1 MIKKYEEL
9 LGIFKS
15 PNTYTI
21 SGKST
26 LGVYPPATQA
36 ICHRAKMNKGL
47 CMYFDSSRFVRPP
60 ISASLTLVC
69 PASSAS

>member
-26 LGVYPPATQA
+26 LGVYPLATQA

-47 CMYFDSSRFVRPP
+47 CMYFDSIF
-60 ISASLTLVC
+60 
-69 PASSAS
+69 